1 MAIEIDTLAK
11 NLTSFAEGLG
21 KLLGQNC
28 EIALFNVED
37 SKHKLV
43 YLVNS
48 QVTDRKYDE
57 DMNQHEL
64 EALDRAE
71 AQSGYSIF
79 SYTDKDGRRL
89 KTAIF
94 ILKDKDSENTSIMII
109 SFDITDFLLAKKTL
123 EFLCLIDGKAENDIN
138 ANNDNDYKNVGFL
151 MEKIISD
158 VLESY
163 GKPVSY
169 LSKEDKVK
177 IVSMLKDKGVFLIKG
192 SVEYIADK
200 LCVSRYTIYNYLE
213 EIRLE

>member
-1 MAIEIDTLAK
+1 MAIEINTLAE

-21 KLLGQNC
+21 KLFGQNC

-48 QVTDRKYDE
+48 HVTGRKYDD
-57 DMNQHEL
+57 DMNHYEL
-64 EALDRAE
+64 EALNRNKAH
-71 AQSGYSIF
+71 SGYSIF

-89 KTAIF
+89 KAAIF
-94 ILKDKDSENTSIMII
+94 TIKDKDPGKTSIMII
-109 SFDITDFLLAKKTL
+109 SFDMTDLLLAKRSFELLCMIDEKTEDNNYCNNYENVEL
-123 EFLCLIDGKAENDIN
+123 LMQNLI
-138 ANNDNDYKNVGFL
+138 V
-151 MEKIISD
+151 D
-158 VLESY
+158 VLEKF

-192 SVEYIADK
+192 SVEYIAEK

-213 EIRLE
+213 EIRLDGL